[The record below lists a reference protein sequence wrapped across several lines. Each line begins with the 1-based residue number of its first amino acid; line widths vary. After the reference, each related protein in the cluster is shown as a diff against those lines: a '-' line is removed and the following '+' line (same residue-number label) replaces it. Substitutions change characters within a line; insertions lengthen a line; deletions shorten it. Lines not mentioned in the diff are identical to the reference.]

1 MKQKLVPWV
10 AHWKARNAPL
20 LSFPSGE
27 VSVSVPSPKPKEFC
41 QAIASCPQSSFLLCC
56 PRCLNYAGSISTLN
70 EMWHNLAPQAVH
82 QKANNIWWIFHSLFP
97 TSVYHKEEVVGW
109 SSLLVLNCA
118 CLEKELMQV
127 KRNCSYLFQCNVP
140 VLCSSWLL
148 QLNYNL
154 DFSQRYFD
162 LHIIKLVFL
171 GGLCFWGNCVSIHH
185 LADVAPRLNSSLDFW
200 HIIFILLTHLLPI
213 RLSLEANGQ
222 EETEAYFILCVLQGL
237 YPLLYKLLL
246 FAI

>member
-27 VSVSVPSPKPKEFC
+27 VSGSVPSPKPKEFC

-56 PRCLNYAGSISTLN
+56 PTCLNYAGSISTLN

-82 QKANNIWWIFHSLFP
+82 QKANNIWWILHSLFP
-97 TSVYHKEEVVGW
+97 TSVYHKEEAVGW
-109 SSLLVLNCA
+109 SSLLVLSCA

-154 DFSQRYFD
+154 DFSKRYFD

-171 GGLCFWGNCVSIHH
+171 GGLCFY
-185 LADVAPRLNSSLDFW
+185 SSSCWCCTSFKLF
-200 HIIFILLTHLLPI
+200 FGFLTHNLYTPYASSPNTVI
-213 RLSLEANGQ
+213 TWSQWSGRDWSIF
-222 EETEAYFILCVLQGL
+222 YFVCVTGL
-237 YPLLYKLLL
+237 IPL
-246 FAI
+246 AI